1 MSGRTLFGTDGI
13 RGRANEPPMTVD
25 VALKLGRA
33 LAERVKAGALGRGRA
48 GARGEHRGR
57 IVLGKDTRLSGYMI
71 EQAIAAGV
79 TSRGV
84 DVMLVGPLPTPG
96 IAFITRSM
104 RADAG
109 IVVSASHNPYEDNG
123 IKVFGHDG
131 YKLPDA
137 VELDIERLMLADT
150 LGSGGVFGDA
160 VGRASRI
167 DDARGRYIVDLKSSF
182 PNELTLEGMRIVID
196 CAHGAAYRTAPEV
209 FRELGAEVIAL
220 AVSPDGTNINDGVGA
235 LFPRGVQDAVIAQR
249 ADLGIALD
257 GDADRVIVVDERGNV
272 IDGDAVMAVCAREL
286 ARRGELRGAT
296 LVSTVMSNI
305 GLERSLKTAGVRV
318 ERVQVG
324 DRYVVERMR
333 EGGFNLGGE
342 QSGHLIFL
350 DHTTTGDGVVAALN
364 LVSVMVREQRPLSHI
379 AAVFQAS
386 PQELVNIKVGKKVP
400 LHELPA
406 VQAVIDEVT
415 GLLGAD
421 GRVLVRYSGT
431 EMKAR
436 VMVEGPDATTVG
448 ALARRIADALSAALS

>member
-1 MSGRTLFGTDGI
+1 MNVRKLFGTDGI
-13 RGRANEPPMTVD
+13 RGRANEHPMTVD

-33 LAERVKAGALGRGRA
+33 LAERVKSGALGRAQQG
-48 GARGEHRGR
+48 GRGEHRGR
-57 IVLGKDTRLSGYMI
+57 IVIGKDTRLSGYMI

-123 IKVFGHDG
+123 IKIFGHDG

-137 VELDIERLMLADT
+137 EELAIERLMAADA
-150 LGSGGVFGDA
+150 LGSGGVFGES
-160 VGRASRI
+160 VGRATRI
-167 DDARGRYIVDLKSSF
+167 DDARGRYIVDLKSTF
-182 PNELTLEGMRIVID
+182 PNDLTLEGRRVVID

-220 AVSPDGTNINDGVGA
+220 AVSPNGTNINEGVGA
-235 LFPRGVQDAVIAQR
+235 LHPQGVQQAVLAHH

-257 GDADRVIVVDERGNV
+257 GDADRVIVVDERGSV

-286 ARRGELRGAT
+286 ARRGALRGAT

-305 GLERSLKTAGVRV
+305 GLERSLKSAGVRV

-364 LVSVMVREQRPLSHI
+364 LVSVMVREQRALSEI

-386 PQELVNIKVGKKVP
+386 PQELVNIKVGRKVP
-400 LHELPA
+400 LEELPS

-415 GLLGAD
+415 GLLGGD

-436 VMVEGPDATTVG
+436 VMVEGPDAATVG
-448 ALARRIADALSAALS
+448 ALARRIADALANALA